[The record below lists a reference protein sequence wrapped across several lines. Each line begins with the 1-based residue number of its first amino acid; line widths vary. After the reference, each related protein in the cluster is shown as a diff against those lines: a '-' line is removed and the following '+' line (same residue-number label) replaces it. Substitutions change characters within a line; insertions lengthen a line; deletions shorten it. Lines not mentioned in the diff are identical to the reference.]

1 MYIQCTYNVHTM
13 YIHVY
18 LCFFPTVNSF
28 IELAWTLLSI
38 PGAPPFLSRRIT
50 QDPLEKFFGL
60 QRQRGR
66 VNENP
71 SVNEFH
77 KNSQA
82 LRVVQAYTLSVR
94 GNCRGNV
101 DVAAE
106 EHTPLCRRNSK
117 KH

>member
-1 MYIQCTYNVHTM
+1 M
-13 YIHVY
+13 
-18 LCFFPTVNSF
+18 
-28 IELAWTLLSI
+28 

-71 SVNEFH
+71 NVQEFQ

-82 LRVVQAYTLSVR
+82 LRVIQASASSVK
-94 GNCRGNV
+94 GNCRGNKEI
-101 DVAAE
+101 DPME
-106 EHTPLCRRNSK
+106 CTPLHRRSRSQNNRQ
-117 KH
+117 